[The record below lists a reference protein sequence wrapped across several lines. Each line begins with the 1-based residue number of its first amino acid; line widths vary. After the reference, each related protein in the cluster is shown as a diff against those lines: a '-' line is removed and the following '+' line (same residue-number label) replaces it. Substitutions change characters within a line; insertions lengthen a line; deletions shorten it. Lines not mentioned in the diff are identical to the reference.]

1 MVFSMHKRAFII
13 FFSVVVSVYSL
24 INLYIFIRGWEVLPE
39 NTSWRLG
46 YVILFLI
53 LFLSFITGRFLERA
67 ALSRFSS
74 ALVWIGSFWLGA
86 MVYFFLILLVIDILR
101 LINSIIPFF
110 PLFFSAGYEA
120 ALRTAIVICGFVVLL
135 VIAGFVNALK
145 PRVKTLD
152 LVIHKNVNPTKLL
165 NIVIASDIHL
175 GTLVCKSRLERI
187 VNKINSLN
195 PDLVLLPGDVVDEDL
210 GPVIREN
217 LGETLRKIKSKYGI
231 IAVTGNHEYIGGV
244 EKACRYLTDHGITV
258 LRDSSMTVDNAITI
272 VGRED
277 ASIKQFA
284 HRRRKSLEEL
294 MANVDTS
301 RPVILMDHQ
310 PFGLQEAEGNGID
323 LQLSGH
329 THHGQLWP
337 FNFITKKVYE
347 LSWGY
352 RKKGDTHFYVSS
364 GVGTWGPPIRTGNRP
379 EIVNIRLRFE

>member
-1 MVFSMHKRAFII
+1 MHKRAFII
-13 FFSVVVSVYSL
+13 LFSVVLSLYSL
-24 INLYIFIRGWEVLPE
+24 INLYIFIRGWEVVPE

-46 YVILFLI
+46 YVVLFLI
-53 LFLSFITGRFLERA
+53 FSLSFIAGRFLERA

-74 ALVWIGSFWLGA
+74 LLVWIGSFWLGA
-86 MVYFFLILLVIDILR
+86 MVYFFLILLVIDVLR
-101 LINSIIPFF
+101 LVNSIIPFF

-120 ALRTAIVICGFVVLL
+120 AQPTAIAILGFVVLI
-135 VIAGFVNALK
+135 VIAGFINALK

-152 LVIHKNVNPTKLL
+152 LVIHKNVNPTKLM
-165 NIVIASDIHL
+165 NIVVASDIHL
-175 GTLVCKSRLERI
+175 GTLIYKSRLERI
-187 VNKINSLN
+187 VEKINGLN

-217 LGETLRKIKSKYGI
+217 LGETLRKIKSKHGV

-244 EKACRYLTDHGITV
+244 EEACQYLTDHGITM
-258 LRDSSMTVDNAITI
+258 LRDSSIKIDNAVTI

-277 ASIKQFA
+277 ASIRQFA
-284 HRRRKSLEEL
+284 NKRRRSLEEL

-310 PFGLQEAEGNGID
+310 PFRLEEAVKNWVD

-337 FNFITKKVYE
+337 FNFITKKLYE

-352 RKKGDTHFYVSS
+352 TKKGNTHFYVSS
-364 GVGTWGPPIRTGNRP
+364 GVGTWGPPIRIGNRP
-379 EIVNIRLRFE
+379 EVVNVRLRFK

>member
-1 MVFSMHKRAFII
+1 MPKRAFII
-13 FFSVVVSVYSL
+13 FFSIVLSLYTL
-24 INLYIFIRGWEVLPE
+24 INLYIFIRGWEVIPE
-39 NTSWRLG
+39 NTTVRLG
-46 YVILFLI
+46 YIVVFLI
-53 LFLSFITGRFLERA
+53 FFLSFIAGRFLERA

-74 ALVWIGSFWLGA
+74 VLVWVGSLWLGA
-86 MVYFFLILLVIDILR
+86 MVYFFLILLAIDVLR

-110 PLFFSAGYEA
+110 PSFFTASREA
-120 ALRTAIVICGFVVLL
+120 KQIPAILIGGFVVLIIL
-135 VIAGFVNALK
+135 AGFINALK

-152 LVIHKNVNPTKLL
+152 LAIHKSVNPMKAL
-165 NIVIASDIHL
+165 NTVVASDIHL
-175 GTLVCKSRLERI
+175 GTLICKSRLEGI
-187 VNKINSLN
+187 VEKINSLN

-217 LGETLRKIKSKYGI
+217 LGETLRKIKSRYGV
-231 IAVTGNHEYIGGV
+231 IAITGNHEYIGGV
-244 EKACRYLTDHGITV
+244 EEACRYLTDHGITM
-258 LRDSSMTVDNAITI
+258 LRDSSMKIDNSITI

-284 HRRRKSLEEL
+284 QKRRKSLEEL
-294 MANVDTS
+294 MNGVDIS
-301 RPVILMDHQ
+301 HPVILMDHQ
-310 PFGLQEAEGNGID
+310 PFRLEEAESNGID

-352 RKKGDTHFYVSS
+352 KKKGKTHYYVSS

-379 EIVNIRLRFE
+379 EIVNIRLRFG